1 MIEKAWLDSILL
13 NTFEPIVQR
22 SGGRVC
28 NWEDLDSG
36 EAVCIGVDLYLTLS
50 LPPRSQPNVSSLSPL
65 LNVLRVTTLVSPAIL
80 SPIDR
85 KSVV

>member
-36 EAVCIGVDLYLTLS
+36 EAVCIGVERGS
-50 LPPRSQPNVSSLSPL
+50 VSHAFSFPL
-65 LNVLRVTTLVSPAIL
+65 ALNPMSLVSP
-80 SPIDR
+80 R
-85 KSVV
+85 Y